1 MMPSWVRIS
10 ILAAAVLLAAY
21 SALYARQITEG
32 PRDEGAQAARELYG
46 QGALAAARMAALLGP
61 VDAGLT
67 AGADALRERPTQPL
81 SAAEE
86 AQRLAQGRSSLVS
99 VVDGNGNPV
108 ANTGRGPPVEL
119 AFPPSAGTA
128 VAAGP
133 EGTLLRVRRV
143 SEDRGLV
150 AMVDPSVAL
159 SGVEGTGYVLMDRA
173 GTILLARGV
182 EVSGP
187 VAAALSV
194 DPERLTQAAT
204 SATVLAGAIG
214 DQAVSVAAAEVEGA
228 DLMVLAVSDGAPVVS
243 LASMLNSAW
252 ILAGPLAIGL
262 GLTALLILQSRRAGR
277 IQAETEQRFRMAV
290 EAARCGVWEWDLNRD
305 RVELSEQM
313 AAMLGWRGGRVAD
326 GDDIL
331 GLLSPEHQERLL
343 HALRQAA
350 AFGQFEVAFRIA
362 HPDGRARWIEA
373 RGQAAGPR
381 LEHGYEQLVGVALDV
396 TEERVSK
403 ARAMAA
409 ERRLRDAID
418 SVPGAFVLFDRH
430 DRLILWNR
438 GFMDSFSI
446 DERAL
451 RPGAAKDTLT
461 KIASLAIKAQHPS
474 PDGRAGVRE
483 VELHDGRW
491 LQVSERRTSDGG
503 SVATAA
509 DITAVKRQ
517 EAIRRKNEEEL
528 QKLVEQLEANQVELS
543 ELARKYETAKIRAE
557 AANQA
562 KSEFLANMSHELRTP
577 LNAINGFSEIMAN
590 EMFGP
595 LGDARYKEYC
605 HDILNSGQHLL
616 ALINDVLDMAKIEAG
631 KMQMRFEPTDLP
643 EVCADAARLIRGRA
657 EESGLTLEVR
667 TDGAPEIEADYR
679 AVKQV
684 LLNLLSNAVKF
695 TPRGG
700 TISLTARQEGDHARL
715 EVSDTGIGIAAD
727 DLQRLGQPFEQVET
741 KHART
746 TQGTGLGLALT
757 KSLIDMHQGRFE
769 MRSEPGEGTT
779 VSVLLPLRQEEQ
791 RSRAA

>member
-313 AAMLGWRGGRVAD
+313 AATRPPSASSKWPSASPILTGGPAGSR
-326 GDDIL
+326 
-331 GLLSPEHQERLL
+331 R
-343 HALRQAA
+343 AA
-350 AFGQFEVAFRIA
+350 R
-362 HPDGRARWIEA
+362 P
-373 RGQAAGPR
+373 P
-381 LEHGYEQLVGVALDV
+381 
-396 TEERVSK
+396 
-403 ARAMAA
+403 ARAWNTATNSWSA
-409 ERRLRDAID
+409 WLWTSPR
-418 SVPGAFVLFDRH
+418 SVSR
-430 DRLILWNR
+430 
-438 GFMDSFSI
+438 
-446 DERAL
+446 
-451 RPGAAKDTLT
+451 RPGRWR
-461 KIASLAIKAQHPS
+461 PS
-474 PDGRAGVRE
+474 AGCATPSTACRAP
-483 VELHDGRW
+483 
-491 LQVSERRTSDGG
+491 SSCST
-503 SVATAA
+503 AT
-509 DITAVKRQ
+509 
-517 EAIRRKNEEEL
+517 
-528 QKLVEQLEANQVELS
+528 
-543 ELARKYETAKIRAE
+543 
-557 AANQA
+557 
-562 KSEFLANMSHELRTP
+562 
-577 LNAINGFSEIMAN
+577 
-590 EMFGP
+590 
-595 LGDARYKEYC
+595 
-605 HDILNSGQHLL
+605 
-616 ALINDVLDMAKIEAG
+616 
-631 KMQMRFEPTDLP
+631 
-643 EVCADAARLIRGRA
+643 
-657 EESGLTLEVR
+657 
-667 TDGAPEIEADYR
+667 
-679 AVKQV
+679 
-684 LLNLLSNAVKF
+684 
-695 TPRGG
+695 
-700 TISLTARQEGDHARL
+700 
-715 EVSDTGIGIAAD
+715 TG
-727 DLQRLGQPFEQVET
+727 
-741 KHART
+741 
-746 TQGTGLGLALT
+746 
-757 KSLIDMHQGRFE
+757 
-769 MRSEPGEGTT
+769 
-779 VSVLLPLRQEEQ
+779 
-791 RSRAA
+791 